1 MSCST
6 PYTHKRGASFDVLV
20 TIPTQF
26 ADGYFA
32 DYTPTSQV
40 RTNDGTLVASL
51 TCAWV
56 DAVTTRALRLTCLDT
71 SAWPVGNALF
81 DVRFKRASDGHV
93 IPSSTAQLIVVK
105 NITQEAPAP

>member
-20 TIPTQF
+20 TIPAQF

-32 DYTPTSQV
+32 DYAPTSQV
-40 RTNDGTLVASL
+40 RTNDDTLVAEL

-56 DAVTTRALRLTCLDT
+56 DPVTTRALRLTCLDT
-71 SAWPVGNALF
+71 SAWPVGAALF
-81 DVRFKRASDGHV
+81 DVRFKRSDGHV

-105 NITQEAPAP
+105 NITQEPVTP